1 VSAHETRRVRRST
14 PPGHGAPW
22 PFRLVRRSVADQAVA
37 LVALAVLVA
46 LTTAAAVG
54 VPRLVSSLLETD
66 LDRTVTSASPSLRD
80 PAAGVSLAV
89 DTSVSSPDGFFR
101 QVWERLPGE
110 LRDARTHMA
119 PALRGVLDDGH
130 VSARAIGVHAG
141 LPPTGEI
148 AEFAAS
154 GVPDG
159 PPMATGYRI
168 DAYRGLRADS
178 RLVQGRWPAP
188 ATTVGG
194 RSVLEAVVTART
206 SREMHWKT
214 GEEQQLDQEGSS
226 ISARLVGV
234 IEPRTTSSDFW
245 ALDPGRSRSFVTYTA
260 DMTPTRHGIVFVD
273 PSTWS
278 TIGPQLGG
286 TQVSAW
292 YHLETSSISTA
303 TQPPITAG
311 LDHLMADPPTVS
323 TPEGDVRV
331 LRFSSFLPLVFGLA
345 DQRAAASGELL
356 SVSATGPI
364 GVALVVVLLATSV
377 VTARRRA
384 DRALLRARG
393 AGTRTTVLRSAVETA
408 LATAPAAL
416 VGWGAALVV
425 LPGAPWTVGLAAG
438 LVGVLLPPVVTAVVA
453 VTEGLVGRGVLAGPF
468 RWVFEVLVVAGAAAA
483 VIAVLRRGPVPS
495 EGSVAAGDPL
505 VLMAPLLVAAVV
517 VVALLRIR
525 PLSVR
530 WTARL
535 VRDRSAAAFIGIA
548 EDARGGTA
556 PAWVLGAVVLATGTG
571 VVAAALLAA
580 AAGATATATGA
591 TKGLDTSVLVAGA
604 PSMVIGGLALA
615 AVLTAVA
622 VVITVV
628 AAAPE
633 RRRRGGLLR
642 TLGLSG
648 QDRTAVTVWELVPR
662 CVLGVVGGVVAGLAA
677 SLVVVPAVV
686 PGSTGVR
693 PDPLIVLLTAA
704 AFGLAA
710 SAATVAA
717 VHSDR
722 RRSTLVSDRSAP

>member
-1 VSAHETRRVRRST
+1 MSAHETRRVLRST
-14 PPGHGAPW
+14 PPGRGAPW
-22 PFRLVRRSVADQAVA
+22 PFRLLRRSVADQAAA

-130 VSARAIGVHAG
+130 VSARAIGVHTG

-245 ALDPGRSRSFVTYTA
+245 ALDPGRSRSFVTYTT

-303 TQPPITAG
+303 TQAPVTAG

-377 VTARRRA
+377 VTAGRRA

-393 AGTRTTVLRSAVETA
+393 AGTRTTVLRSAVETT

-425 LPGAPWTVGLAAG
+425 LPGAPWTAGLAAG

-453 VTEGLVGRGVLAGPF
+453 VAEGLGGRGVATPF
-468 RWVFEVLVVAGAAAA
+468 RWVFEVLVVAGAAVA
-483 VIAVLRRGPVPS
+483 VVAVLRRGPVPS
-495 EGSVAAGDPL
+495 DGSVAAGDPL
-505 VLMAPLLVAAVV
+505 VLVAPLLVAAVV
-517 VVALLRIR
+517 VVALLRFR

-535 VRDRSAAAFIGIA
+535 VRDRSAATFIGIA

-571 VVAAALLAA
+571 VVAAVLLAA
-580 AAGATATATGA
+580 VAAATATATGA

-604 PSMVIGGLALA
+604 PSMVVGGLALA
-615 AVLTAVA
+615 AMLTAVA

-648 QDRTAVTVWELVPR
+648 RDRTAVTVWELVPR

-686 PGSTGVR
+686 PGSAGVR

-717 VHSDR
+717 VLSDR